1 MLQQDEKS
9 APITIKGL
17 ELRINSEISFISNN
31 EKRSITIKGFIDR
44 LDEVRHESEGRMI
57 RVIDY
62 KTGRPSSKQ
71 PKDIEDVFNRT
82 KIHETKSRLLSTN
95 NALF

>member
-1 MLQQDEKS
+1 MVYNLLTERALLTTLIKMLQQDEKS

-44 LDEVRHESEGRMI
+44 LDEVRHE
-57 RVIDY
+57 
-62 KTGRPSSKQ
+62 K
-71 PKDIEDVFNRT
+71 
-82 KIHETKSRLLSTN
+82 
-95 NALF
+95 